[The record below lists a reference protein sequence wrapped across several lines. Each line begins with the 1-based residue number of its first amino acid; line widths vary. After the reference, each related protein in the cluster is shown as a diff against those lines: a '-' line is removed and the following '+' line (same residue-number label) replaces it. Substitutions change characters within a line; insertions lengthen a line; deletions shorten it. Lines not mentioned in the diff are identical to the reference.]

1 MPNRKLQHQLKLRAI
16 AEDKA
21 NQEKLKSQLKD
32 ITKKY
37 NDLIEEKIKLESQFK
52 EKQLS
57 IISEHNDKI
66 KELQLSKESY
76 ESEVKNKLE
85 KTFDFKLNTAIEQV
99 VAGQRFANP
108 TID

>member
-1 MPNRKLQHQLKLRAI
+1 M
-16 AEDKA
+16 
-21 NQEKLKSQLKD
+21 
-32 ITKKY
+32 
-37 NDLIEEKIKLESQFK
+37 IEEKIKLESQFK

-99 VAGQRFANP
+99 IAGRDLQIQQLTDELSELKKVLEQEITDHNESKVTNERKL
-108 TID
+108 

>member
-1 MPNRKLQHQLKLRAI
+1 M
-16 AEDKA
+16 
-21 NQEKLKSQLKD
+21 
-32 ITKKY
+32 
-37 NDLIEEKIKLESQFK
+37 IEEKIKLESQFK

-99 VAGQRFANP
+99 VAGRDLQIQQL
-108 TID
+108 TDELSELKKS

>member
-1 MPNRKLQHQLKLRAI
+1 M
-16 AEDKA
+16 
-21 NQEKLKSQLKD
+21 
-32 ITKKY
+32 
-37 NDLIEEKIKLESQFK
+37 IEEKIKLESQFK

-85 KTFDFKLNTAIEQV
+85 KTFDFN
-99 VAGQRFANP
+99 
-108 TID
+108 